1 MIRRGAALAALA
13 LVAGCAA
20 VPRSADTLAGR
31 LSVRVEAWQGQPVR
45 SVASAF
51 ELAGTAER
59 GELQLTSPLG
69 TLVARARW
77 SAEGATLATPD
88 GESRYADLDELSR
101 SALGEALP
109 LRALPDWLRGRPWS
123 AAPSRATAQGF
134 EQLGWQV
141 GLARLADGIVEAS
154 RAAPPSVTVRAKL
167 DPAE

>member
-1 MIRRGAALAALA
+1 MIFRGAALAALA
-13 LVAGCAA
+13 LIAGCATA
-20 VPRSADTLAGR
+20 PRPADTLAGR

-51 ELAGTAER
+51 ELSGTAER

-77 SAEGATLATPD
+77 SPEGATLATPE
-88 GESRYADLDELSR
+88 GESRFADLDELSR

-109 LRALPDWLRGRPWS
+109 LRALPDWLRGRPW
-123 AAPSRATAQGF
+123 AGAPSRTMAEGF

-141 GLARLADGIVEAS
+141 GLARLGDGIVEAS
-154 RAAPPSVTVRAKL
+154 RAAPPAVTVRAKL
-167 DPAE
+167 EAPE